1 MTCVGSYSTV
11 RLVWHLAGLLDSAS
25 NFIFSMYLS
34 LLIPNRAS
42 HLFICNG
49 HRYILLQ
56 ASVNKILG
64 LSFLARFQGFSTNPL
79 SPTKS
84 LWTPDQ
90 VLNLGREERPLSKVY
105 RIRRSSIPQLRQR
118 AILNQTAQCLFKA
131 CIVLWLNWNEKTRF

>member
-1 MTCVGSYSTV
+1 MCWKLLDCSSRMASGWSFGFRFKLHILYVLISTNPESSFPLV
-11 RLVWHLAGLLDSAS
+11 RLKWS
-25 NFIFSMYLS
+25 S
-34 LLIPNRAS
+34 L
-42 HLFICNG
+42 
-49 HRYILLQ
+49 YILPQ
-56 ASVNKILG
+56 ASVNKVLG

-118 AILNQTAQCLFKA
+118 EILNQTAQCLFKA

>member
-1 MTCVGSYSTV
+1 MCWKLLDCSSRMASGWSFGFRFKLHILYVLISTNPESSFPLV
-11 RLVWHLAGLLDSAS
+11 RLKWS
-25 NFIFSMYLS
+25 S
-34 LLIPNRAS
+34 L
-42 HLFICNG
+42 
-49 HRYILLQ
+49 YILPQ
-56 ASVNKILG
+56 ASVYKVLG

-118 AILNQTAQCLFKA
+118 EILNQTAQCLFKA